1 MTFVYI
7 YVSNIET
14 SKYIKQVIRDL
25 KEEIDR
31 NTVME
36 GNLNTPL
43 SKMKTILT

>member
-25 KEEIDR
+25 RKKLTEIQ
-31 NTVME
+31 
-36 GNLNTPL
+36 
-43 SKMKTILT
+43 

>member
-14 SKYIKQVIRDL
+14 SKYTKQVIRDL

-31 NTVME
+31 NIAIE

-43 SKMKTILT
+43 SKMKRQF